1 MRVAVPPVIAIVYKS
16 PSSSKTMLRP
26 SGETSSEIQVPSCV
40 SNSTLRVG
48 VSGRL
53 SFFVVESAAA
63 GGGRTRSGGTEGAQR
78 GGASGMTA
86 ARNVATNNRR
96 ITDLRVGNDGVG
108 ERREY

>member
-63 GGGRTRSGGTEGAQR
+63 GGGRTRSGGTQGAQA
-78 GGASGMTA
+78 GGATGRTA
-86 ARNVATNNRR
+86 RGNVGTKNHA
-96 ITDLRVGNDGVG
+96 ITR
-108 ERREY
+108 